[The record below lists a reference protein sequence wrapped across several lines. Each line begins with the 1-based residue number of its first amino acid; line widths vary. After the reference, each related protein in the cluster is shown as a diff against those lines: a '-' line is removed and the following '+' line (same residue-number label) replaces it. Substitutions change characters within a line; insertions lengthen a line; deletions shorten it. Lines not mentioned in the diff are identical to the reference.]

1 LTRWF
6 QLLKLRNCF
15 KSILLF
21 MSRKS
26 KRKSTE
32 KYSKK
37 TLLDRLSFYNLN
49 QCSTSWRCIFFD
61 CRRSRSIRRV
71 AVDAVAAVVW
81 CFIWGNW
88 CTLSFPPPPPSSTL
102 SSWSTFKNMIRS
114 TNFRSKWFVRCV
126 DTVFGPVL
134 NRFSFLR
141 FSRFVPIRFAQL
153 CLSTLLSNH
162 FAMRFVLFGTESLF
176 RFWLCFKASFG
187 CLFSF
192 GKVLNWMIRTLWRW
206 LSVTNLNFSEIWAFC
221 SLPTNYLSCSPVC
234 R

>member
-1 LTRWF
+1 
-6 QLLKLRNCF
+6 
-15 KSILLF
+15 

-32 KYSKK
+32 KYLKK
-37 TLLDRLSFYNLN
+37 TLLDRVSLYNLN

-61 CRRSRSIRRV
+61 CRRSRSRRRV

-88 CTLSFPPPPPSSTL
+88 CTLSFPPPPPSSTP

-141 FSRFVPIRFAQL
+141 FSRFVPI
-153 CLSTLLSNH
+153 
-162 FAMRFVLFGTESLF
+162 